1 MKRTLLLL
9 GAVCSFATGFAQSED
24 QEKAW
29 MTFMTPGEE
38 HKMLAKD
45 DGQWSEEITVFMDP
59 NVPPVK
65 SKSVCT
71 NTMMLGGRYQRSIHK
86 GDMMGMP
93 FEGESTV
100 GYDNARKVWFSTW
113 VDNMGTGIMY
123 GEGVIDKSKNALILT
138 GKMTDPNTSKTV
150 AYKEV
155 MTWQDADHQKMEMYA
170 MVDGKEIKT
179 MEINFTRMK

>member
-1 MKRTLLLL
+1 MKKTLLLL
-9 GAVCSFATGFAQSED
+9 STVCCFTTVFAQSESE
-24 QEKAW
+24 QKAW
-29 MTFMTPGEE
+29 MAFMTPGEE

-45 DGQWSEEITVFMDP
+45 DGQWNEEVTVFMDP
-59 NVPPVK
+59 SVPPMK

-100 GYDNARKVWFSTW
+100 GYDNGRKVWFSTW

-123 GEGVIDKSKNALILT
+123 GEGVFDKSKNALVLT
-138 GKMTDPNTSKTV
+138 GKMTDPSTSKAV
-150 AYKEV
+150 DYKEV
-155 MTWQDADHQKMEMYA
+155 MTFQDADHQKMEMYL
-170 MVDGKEIKT
+170 MVEGKEIKT
-179 MEINFTRMK
+179 MEILFTRMK